1 MEFGREY
8 QINLAFG
15 NENVEFK
22 SIDEKIL
29 QFIWYSEIKIILIG
43 LQYENVELM
52 SINVRIL

>member
-43 LQYENVELM
+43 LQYEKVELM

>member
-22 SIDEKIL
+22 SIDEKIQ

-52 SINVRIL
+52 SINVRML

>member
-52 SINVRIL
+52 SINVRML